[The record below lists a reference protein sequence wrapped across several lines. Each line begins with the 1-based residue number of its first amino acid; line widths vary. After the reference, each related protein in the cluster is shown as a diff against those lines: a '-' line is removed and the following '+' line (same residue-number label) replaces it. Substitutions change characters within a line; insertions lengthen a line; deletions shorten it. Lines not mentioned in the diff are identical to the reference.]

1 MFSCLPDWD
10 GGPKL
15 CGLPLSALTI
25 AEICLFNG
33 TLPKWSL
40 WSSSVHFLAQPWIN
54 LLVSS
59 LTADLT

>member
-40 WSSSVHFLAQPWIN
+40 
-54 LLVSS
+54 
-59 LTADLT
+59 